1 MSMTHLH
8 KRTPR
13 ILAVIGV
20 FCLALSTA
28 ACNTPG
34 AIAPSTIPVTSKYVV
49 LGGVEEATSCGAMIL
64 VIPVGHPKPLAE
76 LINDLIKEKGG
87 DALIEVSSSSSF
99 GTGLVYTQSC
109 MTVRGKVVKF
119 SR

>member
-1 MSMTHLH
+1 MIMKTSG
-8 KRTPR
+8 RTSQR
-13 ILAVIGV
+13 ILITISLL
-20 FCLALSTA
+20 CLTLSAA

-34 AIAPSTIPVTSKYVV
+34 AIAPSTIPVSGKYVV
-49 LGGVEEATSCGAMIL
+49 LGGIEESTSCGAMIL
-64 VIPVGHPKPLAE
+64 VIPVKQPKPLAA
-76 LINDLIKEKGG
+76 LIDDLIKEKGG

-109 MTVRGKVVKF
+109 ITVRGKVVKF